1 MKPGKRGRWEERPHV
16 SDSHINQTIHSPLL
30 QAHIQVAVTNT
41 NLRRSKSVKGHR
53 NLLGVEQV
61 NCFQVARV
69 CFSLHISLTGVS
81 VYWTGS

>member
-1 MKPGKRGRWEERPHV
+1 MKKGPHV

-30 QAHIQVAVTNT
+30 QAHIQVAVANT
-41 NLRRSKSVKGHR
+41 NLRRSKSVKGHW

-69 CFSLHISLTGVS
+69 CSLHISLAGVS
-81 VYWTGS
+81 VY